1 MTRSRNA
8 APRLARAVRPAG
20 PFRPGAFGSAL
31 HETRV
36 ASILSVA
43 LGVSFTICFLTGLAS
58 HWAQLAQPAIAW
70 PAAPRDLYRWTQGA
84 HVVSGVVSIPLL
96 LGKLFSV
103 YPRLWAWPPLAGA
116 AHAVE
121 RLALVPLVGG
131 SLLLLLTGLQD
142 VFYWYPTP
150 FAFTVTHY
158 WTAWVTIGAL
168 VVHVGAKLTVAADA
182 LRHGDRAGDGRAA
195 SKSASSGEAAG
206 GGQATSSARATA
218 GHGATTWAGEA
229 AGTAGPAAGDQA
241 VRDRRWFLGAVAGAA
256 GVVGVGFLAQVVSPL
271 RLLAVLTPRRSD
283 AGSQGVPVN
292 KDARTAGVVERASDP
307 AFRLQVVGAVAR
319 PLRLSLDDLRARA
332 SREADLP
339 ITCVEGWSVGARWR
353 GVPVRALLAEAGAG
367 AFTSILVSSLQPSG
381 PFRNS
386 RLSRA
391 QALHPDTLLAVE
403 LNGGPLELDHGFP
416 VRLIAPNRP
425 GVLQTKWVGSV
436 RAE

>member
-84 HVVSGVVSIPLL
+84 
-96 LGKLFSV
+96 
-103 YPRLWAWPPLAGA
+103 
-116 AHAVE
+116 
-121 RLALVPLVGG
+121 
-131 SLLLLLTGLQD
+131 
-142 VFYWYPTP
+142 
-150 FAFTVTHY
+150 
-158 WTAWVTIGAL
+158 
-168 VVHVGAKLTVAADA
+168 
-182 LRHGDRAGDGRAA
+182 
-195 SKSASSGEAAG
+195 
-206 GGQATSSARATA
+206 
-218 GHGATTWAGEA
+218 
-229 AGTAGPAAGDQA
+229 
-241 VRDRRWFLGAVAGAA
+241 
-256 GVVGVGFLAQVVSPL
+256 QVVSPL

-319 PLRLSLDDLRARA
+319 PLTLSLDDLRARA

-367 AFTSILVSSLQPSG
+367 AFTSILVSSLQQSG

-403 LNGGPLELDHGFP
+403 LNGEPLELDHGFP

>member
-8 APRLARAVRPAG
+8 APRLAWAVRPAG

-31 HETRV
+31 HDTRV

-182 LRHGDRAGDGRAA
+182 LRHGDQEVG
-195 SKSASSGEAAG
+195 
-206 GGQATSSARATA
+206 TA
-218 GHGATTWAGEA
+218 GSAPPAQVAGSAEAT
-229 AGTAGPAAGDQA
+229 GTRGPAAGGQA

-271 RLLAVLTPRRSD
+271 RVLAVLTPRRSD

-307 AFRLQVVGAVAR
+307 AFRLQVGGAVAR
-319 PLRLSLDDLRARA
+319 PLRLSLDDLRERA

-403 LNGGPLELDHGFP
+403 LNGAPLALDHGFP
-416 VRLIAPNRP
+416 VRLIAPNNP
-425 GVLQTKWVGSV
+425 GVMQTKWLESMTVL
-436 RAE
+436 

>member
-1 MTRSRNA
+1 MTR
-8 APRLARAVRPAG
+8 
-20 PFRPGAFGSAL
+20 FGSAL
-31 HETRV
+31 HDTRV
-36 ASILSVA
+36 ASVLSVA
-43 LGVSFTICFLTGLAS
+43 LGASFTVCFLTGLAS
-58 HWAQLAQPAIAW
+58 HWAQLPQPAVAW
-70 PAAPRDLYRWTQGA
+70 PTGPRDLYRWTQGA
-84 HVVSGVVSIPLL
+84 HVVSGVVSVPLL
-96 LGKLFSV
+96 LAKLFSV
-103 YPRLWAWPPLAGA
+103 YPRLWTWPPLVGA

-168 VVHVGAKLTVAADA
+168 VVHVGAKLAVAADA
-182 LRHGDRAGDGRAA
+182 LRRGERASPRRV
-195 SKSASSGEAAG
+195 AG
-206 GGQATSSARATA
+206 GDV
-218 GHGATTWAGEA
+218 
-229 AGTAGPAAGDQA
+229 DQA

-307 AFRLQVVGAVAR
+307 GFRLRVGGAVAR
-319 PLRLSLDDLRARA
+319 PLNLSLEDLRARA

-367 AFTSILVSSLQPSG
+367 AFGSVLVGSLQPSG
-381 PFRNS
+381 PFRAS
-386 RLSRA
+386 RL
-391 QALHPDTLLAVE
+391 
-403 LNGGPLELDHGFP
+403 
-416 VRLIAPNRP
+416 
-425 GVLQTKWVGSV
+425 
-436 RAE
+436 